1 VAAFPQERHYLKL
14 QVMVFALVATAFTN
28 VYITQPVLPVLQQ
41 EFGISPSQASLT
53 MSSVIFGMAL
63 SNLPFGVFADI
74 FPVRWLILIGSLIVA
89 GSGLF
94 CAATRDLWQL
104 VAARWL
110 QGLFIPAMT
119 TCLAAYL
126 AVNMPPERLNV
137 AMGSYVSA
145 TVAGG
150 LGGRLLGGLI
160 HPPLHWRY
168 AFVSAALGLLAAAF
182 AAVLWLPAG
191 KLPKLT
197 SRERIGFLIFLADSR
212 VVRILLVPFG
222 AFFVFS
228 SAFNYLPFY
237 LAGPPFNAPTEVI
250 TMFYLTYLMG
260 IVIGPLSGTLSNR
273 IGNGAAMVGGA
284 AVFGLALTA
293 TLIKSM
299 VVIIFALVG
308 ICAGFFS
315 IHAAAAG
322 ALNRQVSAGR
332 GKANSLYVLLYYLG
346 GSIGISCS
354 GYSYGHFGWPG
365 VVGLGLTMLTLPA
378 GIGFWESRGENGI
391 ISR

>member
-1 VAAFPQERHYLKL
+1 
-14 QVMVFALVATAFTN
+14 M
-28 VYITQPVLPVLQQ
+28 
-41 EFGISPSQASLT
+41 
-53 MSSVIFGMAL
+53 
-63 SNLPFGVFADI
+63 
-74 FPVRWLILIGSLIVA
+74 GSLIVA

-94 CAATRDLWQL
+94 CAATHDLWHL

-110 QGLFIPAMT
+110 QGLFIPAIT

-126 AVNMPPERLNV
+126 AVNMPPDRLNV

-168 AFVSAALGLLAAAF
+168 AFVTAALALLAAAF
-182 AAVLWLPAG
+182 AAVLWLPEG

-197 SRERIGFLIFLADSR
+197 STERISFLTFLSDGK
-212 VVRILLVPFG
+212 VIRILLVPFG

-228 SAFNYLPFY
+228 SSFNYLPFY
-237 LAGPPFNAPTEVI
+237 LAGPPFRASTEVI

-260 IVIGPLSGTLSNR
+260 IVIGPLAGKLSNR
-273 IGNGAAMVGGA
+273 IGNGGAMVGGA
-284 AVFGLALTA
+284 IVFGLALIA

-299 VVIIFALVG
+299 FVIILALVG
-308 ICAGFFS
+308 ICAGFFT

-322 ALNRQVSAGR
+322 ALNRRVSAGR

-346 GSIGISCS
+346 GSIGISLS
-354 GYSYGHFGWPG
+354 GYFYSQFGWPG
-365 VVGLGLTMLTLPA
+365 VVGLGLMMLTLPC
-378 GIGFWESRGENGI
+378 GIGFWESRSDNFVSG
-391 ISR
+391 